1 MIVHVVVRR
10 LDSVKRRYVEK
21 LPNMVWEY
29 ITTPRTATKETP
41 LSLVYSLEAV
51 IPLEL
56 MVLIEKTTNY
66 DKKNQR

>member
-1 MIVHVVVRR
+1 
-10 LDSVKRRYVEK
+10 
-21 LPNMVWEY
+21 MVWEY

-56 MVLIEKTTNY
+56 MVPIEKTTNY
-66 DKKNQR
+66 DKTTNDETLRTNLELSMKR